1 MMNNF
6 LDSHSFPD
14 VTLKKTQTTHLN
26 KLDSENKINRELS
39 FTFLFLATLVS

>member
-14 VTLKKTQTTHLN
+14 VTLKKKTTHLN